1 MLQVK
6 TTIRQDVRIM
16 KSSAGLLLS
25 GIELDPASAIPLYR
39 QLYLQIRKQIL
50 SGRIQGGVR
59 LPSTRTLSNELK
71 LSRITILNAF
81 DQLIAEGFLT
91 SRTGAGT
98 YVGNE
103 WENRGSADD
112 QPQPQPP
119 RLSDLSHSMLS
130 LRSSHFQGVSYESW
144 AAQTPTSFLPSHSAY
159 DAFPQAVWKRLM
171 NRHLHKPTKALLGYG
186 ELQGLQSLRQA
197 IAEYVF
203 DARGIDCSA
212 GQVVIVSGAQQAFN
226 LLGMLLLNPQDSVWM
241 EDPGHIAARIAFQA
255 QGGQVVPLRIDD
267 QGIDVEQGLA
277 RCPDAR
283 LAFTTPSRQHPLG
296 ITMSSARRQALI
308 DWAARNQSWIIED
321 DCDSEFRYNG
331 RLLPALYAMDQG
343 ARVIYVGT
351 FSKVLFPSLRLGYV
365 ILPQALI
372 EPFCTLRAVMDR
384 SPPTL
389 LQAVTADF
397 MDEGHFI
404 GHIRRMR
411 ALYTARQQALVEQ
424 LQQRLNGFFKVTAV
438 DAGMHLIAWLPAH
451 LDDAAIARELAQHNI
466 HTYALSDYCL
476 EHVLPPA
483 LLIGFA
489 STPEDQARERVE
501 ALAQAL
507 SNMGYLQKAT

>member
-1 MLQVK
+1 
-6 TTIRQDVRIM
+6 M
-16 KSSAGLLLS
+16 KSPAGLLLS
-25 GIELDPASAIPLYR
+25 GIELDRANSIPLYR

-59 LPSTRTLSNELK
+59 LPSTRTLSKELS

-81 DQLIAEGFLT
+81 DQLIAEGFLA

-98 YVGNE
+98 YVGTE
-103 WENRGSADD
+103 WESRGIADD
-112 QPQPQPP
+112 ESQRQPP
-119 RLSDLSHSMLS
+119 RLSDLSQSVLS
-130 LRSSHFQGVSYESW
+130 LRSHHFQGVSYADW
-144 AAQTPTSFLPSHSAY
+144 APGSPTSFLPSHSTY
-159 DAFPQAVWKRLM
+159 DAFPQPVWKRLM
-171 NRHLHKPTKALLGYG
+171 NRHLHKPTKAMLGYG
-186 ELQGLQSLRQA
+186 ELQGLQALRTA

-212 GQVVIVSGAQQAFN
+212 EQVVIVSGAQQAFN
-226 LLGMLLLNPQDSVWM
+226 LLGMLLLNPQDPVWM
-241 EDPGHIAARIAFQA
+241 EDPGHIAARIALQA
-255 QGGQVVPLRIDD
+255 QGAQVVPLRIDD
-267 QGIDVEQGLA
+267 QGIDIQQGLA
-277 RCPDAR
+277 QCPDAR
-283 LAFTTPSRQHPLG
+283 LVFTTPSRQHPLG
-296 ITMSSARRQALI
+296 ITMSYARRQALI
-308 DWAARNQSWIIED
+308 DWAAHHQSWIIED
-321 DCDSEFRYNG
+321 DCDSEFRYSG
-331 RLLPALYAMDQG
+331 RLLPALYAMDQW

-365 ILPQALI
+365 ILPHSLI

-397 MDEGHFI
+397 MCEGHFL
-404 GHIRRMR
+404 GHIRRLR
-411 ALYTARQQALVEQ
+411 TLYQARQQALVEQ
-424 LQQRLNGFFKVTAV
+424 LQQQLGGFFTITPVE
-438 DAGMHLIAWLPAH
+438 AGMHLIAWLPPE
-451 LDDAAIARELAQHNI
+451 LDDDAIAKALARHNI

-489 STPEDQARERVE
+489 GTPENQAQERVE

-507 SNMGYLQKAT
+507 REMGYLQPAT

>member
-1 MLQVK
+1 
-6 TTIRQDVRIM
+6 M
-16 KSSAGLLLS
+16 KFPAGLLLS
-25 GIELDPASAIPLYR
+25 GIELDRASSIPLYR

-50 SGRIQGGVR
+50 SGRLQGGVR
-59 LPSTRTLSNELK
+59 LPSTRTLSTELA

-81 DQLIAEGFLT
+81 DQLIAEGFLA

-103 WENRGSADD
+103 WESRGGVDD
-112 QPQPQPP
+112 EKQRQPP
-119 RLSDLSHSMLS
+119 RLSDLSQSMLS
-130 LRSSHFQGVSYESW
+130 LRSKHFSGVSYADWDPAS
-144 AAQTPTSFLPSHSAY
+144 PTSFLPSHSTY
-159 DAFPQAVWKRLM
+159 DAFPQHIWKRLM
-171 NRHLHKPTKALLGYG
+171 SRHLHKPTKAMLGYG
-186 ELQGLQSLRQA
+186 ELQGLLALRTA

-203 DARGIDCSA
+203 DARGIDCTA
-212 GQVVIVSGAQQAFN
+212 EQVVIVSGAQQAFN

-241 EDPGHIAARIAFQA
+241 EDPGHIAARIALQA
-255 QGGQVVPLRIDD
+255 QGAQVVPLRIDD
-267 QGIDVEQGLA
+267 QGIDIVQGLA
-277 RCPDAR
+277 ECPDAR
-283 LAFTTPSRQHPLG
+283 LVFTTPSRQHPLG
-296 ITMSSARRQALI
+296 VTMSYARRQALI
-308 DWAARNQSWIIED
+308 DWAAQYQSWIIED
-321 DCDSEFRYNG
+321 DCDSEFRYSG
-331 RLLPALYAMDQG
+331 RPLPALYAMDQR

-365 ILPQALI
+365 ILPHALI

-397 MDEGHFI
+397 MSEGHFL

-411 ALYTARQQALVEQ
+411 ALYQARQQALVEQ
-424 LQQRLNGFFKVTAV
+424 LQEQLGDFFSITPVE
-438 DAGMHLIAWLPAH
+438 AGMHLIAWLPAE
-451 LDDAAIARELAQHNI
+451 LDADALAKELARHNI

-476 EHVLPPA
+476 QNYLPPA

-489 STPEDQARERVE
+489 GTPADKARERVE

-507 SNMGYLQKAT
+507 ISIGAYSAPAK